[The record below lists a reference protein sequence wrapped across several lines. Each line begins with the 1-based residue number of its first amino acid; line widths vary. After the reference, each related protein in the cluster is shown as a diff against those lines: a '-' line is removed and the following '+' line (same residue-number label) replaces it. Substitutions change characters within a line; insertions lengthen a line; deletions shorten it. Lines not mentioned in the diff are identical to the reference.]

1 MDKLKIYVDP
11 PPAPRMPR
19 LGLDRPNY
27 HWRHLMWAF
36 LACALICGVI
46 GWVL

>member
-11 PPAPRMPR
+11 PRMPR

-27 HWRHLMWAF
+27 HWRHIGWL
-36 LACALICGVI
+36 LAGCAAACGVV
-46 GWVL
+46 WMVLR